1 MRSFI
6 AIFDQMLFLFS
17 CILIGYLLRKTDVIP
32 EESATVVSRI
42 ENSVCIPALILSI
55 TLSNNDIQTLATNSV
70 TILYAAVVV
79 VLSCVAEYILA
90 PMLTKNPGHVG
101 IFRYAVVFAN
111 FGFMGQAVIQG
122 VFGNK
127 VLYTYFFFQFPAA
140 IVLYTLGI
148 GWLSGKKG
156 KFALVNKKWTREN

>member
-70 TILYAAVVV
+70 TILYAAGVV

-90 PMLTKNPGHVG
+90 PMSQK
-101 IFRYAVVFAN
+101 
-111 FGFMGQAVIQG
+111 M
-122 VFGNK
+122 
-127 VLYTYFFFQFPAA
+127 
-140 IVLYTLGI
+140 
-148 GWLSGKKG
+148 
-156 KFALVNKKWTREN
+156 ALLLRL